1 MSELS
6 VLLTGASGLIGR
18 HVARKIAALEGA
30 RLICILREG
39 ERHPQAP
46 WLIREG
52 AVVVPGNFYE
62 AAVIER
68 VFEEHKIQQ
77 VIHLAAIR
85 GGGKAAAEDF
95 QEVNV
100 KGTERLLRTA
110 HVRKAQKFIFCS
122 SVGVYGTIPA
132 NMPAGLESPFNGDN
146 QYHQSKIE
154 GEGAVQNYI
163 RKGLNAYIVRP
174 TITYGAGD
182 DGFPHALVHLVK
194 KRLLWLPRSNHRVH
208 LVDVECLAE
217 AFLNLLVNDYSSQRV
232 FVVGDIEPTTMRELA
247 DWIHLHFYRRPY
259 PTYFRLPD
267 WVFGLAFRLF
277 QGIRNEKWMAR
288 VALLSNDWHYQSAD
302 AYRLLGIRP
311 VPTREGFDRFLN
323 ELQLPRGEAL

>member
-1 MSELS
+1 MNQYS

-18 HVARKIAALEGA
+18 HVAKKIAALDGA
-30 RLICILREG
+30 RLVCILRDG
-39 ERHPQAP
+39 ERHPQAQA
-46 WLIREG
+46 LIRQG
-52 AVVVPGNFYE
+52 AVVISGNFYD
-62 AAVIER
+62 AAVIEKI
-68 VFEEHKIQQ
+68 FDEHAIQQ

-85 GGGKAAAEDF
+85 GGGKAAAADF

-100 KGTERLLRTA
+100 KGTERLLRIA
-110 HVRKAQKFIFCS
+110 HERKAQKFIFCS

-132 NMPAGLESPFNGDN
+132 TMPAGLESPFCGDN

-154 GEGAVQNYI
+154 AEAAVQMYI

-182 DGFPHALVHLVK
+182 DGFPQALIHLVK

-208 LVDVECLAE
+208 LVDVERLAE
-217 AFLNLLVNDYSSQRV
+217 AFLNLLLNDYGSQRV
-232 FVVGDIEPTTMRELA
+232 FVVGDIEPTTLRELA
-247 DWIHLHFYRRPY
+247 DWIHVHFYRRPY

-267 WVFGLAFRLF
+267 WVFSLAFGIF
-277 QGIRNEKWMAR
+277 QSIRNEKWMAR

-323 ELQLPRGEAL
+323 ETAIAPR

>member
-1 MSELS
+1 MGERS

-18 HVARKIAALEGA
+18 HVAKRMAALDGA
-30 RLICILREG
+30 RLVCILREG

-46 WLIREG
+46 ALIREG

-62 AAVIER
+62 PAVIEK

-85 GGGKAAAEDF
+85 GGGKAAAVDF

-100 KGTERLLRTA
+100 RGTERLLRAA
-110 HVRKAQKFIFCS
+110 HERKALKFIFCS
-122 SVGVYGTIPA
+122 SVGVYGTIPE
-132 NMPAGLESPFNGDN
+132 NMPAGVESPFHGDN

-154 GEGAVQNYI
+154 GEEAVQAYI

-174 TITYGAGD
+174 TITYGTGD

-208 LVDVECLAE
+208 LVDVERLSE
-217 AFLNLLVNDYSSQRV
+217 AFFNLLVNDYPSQRE
-232 FVVGDIEPTTMRELA
+232 FVVGDIEPTTLRELA
-247 DWIHLHFYRRPY
+247 DWIHFHFYRRPY

-267 WVFGLAFRLF
+267 WVFSMAFRLF
-277 QGIRNEKWMAR
+277 QSIRNEKWMAR

-311 VPTREGFDRFLN
+311 VPTREAFDRFLN
-323 ELQLPRGEAL
+323 ETAIAPR

>member
-1 MSELS
+1 MSERS

-18 HVARKIAALEGA
+18 HVAKKIATLDGA
-30 RLICILREG
+30 RLVCVLREG
-39 ERHPQAP
+39 ERHPQAQS
-46 WLIREG
+46 LIREG

-62 AAVIER
+62 PAVIER
-68 VFEEHKIQQ
+68 IFQEHKIQQ

-85 GGGKAAAEDF
+85 GGGNATAADF

-100 KGTERLLRTA
+100 KGTERLLHA
-110 HVRKAQKFIFCS
+110 AYERKAQKFTFCS

-132 NMPAGLESPFNGDN
+132 NMPAGLESPFHGDN
-146 QYHQSKIE
+146 QYHQSKIA
-154 GEGAVQNYI
+154 GEAAVQTYI
-163 RKGLNAYIVRP
+163 QKGLNAYIVRP

-208 LVDVECLAE
+208 LVDVERLAE
-217 AFLNLLVNDYSSQRV
+217 AFCNLLVNDYPSQRV
-232 FVVGDIEPTTMRELA
+232 FVVGDIEPTTLRELA
-247 DWIHLHFYRRPY
+247 DWIHTSFYRRPY
-259 PTYFRLPD
+259 PTYLRLPD
-267 WVFGLAFRLF
+267 WVFSLAFRLF

-311 VPTREGFDRFLN
+311 VPTQEAFGRFLN
-323 ELQLPRGEAL
+323 ETSIAPR

>member
-1 MSELS
+1 MSKYS

-18 HVARKIAALEGA
+18 HVAKRIAELDGA
-30 RLICILREG
+30 RLVCILREG

-46 WLIREG
+46 ALIRGG
-52 AVVVPGNFYE
+52 ALVVQGNFYE
-62 AAVIER
+62 PAVIER

-77 VIHLAAIR
+77 IIHLAAIR
-85 GGGKAAAEDF
+85 GGGNAAAADF

-100 KGTERLLRTA
+100 KGTERLLHA
-110 HVRKAQKFIFCS
+110 ACERKAQKFVFCS

-132 NMPAGLESPFNGDN
+132 NMPAGLESPFCGDN
-146 QYHQSKIE
+146 QYHRSKIE
-154 GEGAVQNYI
+154 GEEAVQTYI

-182 DGFPHALVHLVK
+182 DGFPHALVHLVR

-208 LVDVECLAE
+208 LVDVERLAE
-217 AFLNLLVNDYSSQRV
+217 AFCNLLLNDYPSQRV
-232 FVVGDIEPTTMRELA
+232 FVVGDIEPTTLRDLA

-267 WVFGLAFRLF
+267 WVFSLAFRVF
-277 QGIRNEKWMAR
+277 QGMRNEKWMAR
-288 VALLSNDWHYQSAD
+288 VALLSNDWYYQSAD
-302 AYRLLGIRP
+302 SYRLLGIRP
-311 VPTREGFDRFLN
+311 VPTREGFDRFLT

>member
-1 MSELS
+1 MSQYS

-18 HVARKIAALEGA
+18 HVAKKIASLNGA
-30 RLICILREG
+30 RLVCILRAG
-39 ERHPQAP
+39 GGHPQAP
-46 WLIREG
+46 ALIREG

-62 AAVIER
+62 TEVIER

-85 GGGKAAAEDF
+85 GGGKAAAADF
-95 QEVNV
+95 QEVNG
-100 KGTERLLRTA
+100 KGTERLLQAA
-110 HVRKAQKFIFCS
+110 HERRAQKFVFCS

-132 NMPAGLESPFNGDN
+132 NMPAGLESPFCGDN

-154 GEGAVQNYI
+154 GEEAVQTYI

-182 DGFPHALVHLVK
+182 DGFPHALVHLVR
-194 KRLLWLPRSNHRVH
+194 KRLLLLPRSNHRVH
-208 LVDVECLAE
+208 LVDVERLAE
-217 AFLNLLVNDYSSQRV
+217 AFFNLLVTDYPSQRV
-232 FVVGDIEPTTMRELA
+232 FVVGDIEPTTLRDLA

-267 WVFGLAFRLF
+267 WVFSMAFRLF
-277 QGIRNEKWMAR
+277 QGVRNEKWMAR
-288 VALLSNDWHYQSAD
+288 VALLSNDWHYESAD
-302 AYRLLGIRP
+302 AYRLLGIRA
-311 VPTREGFDRFLN
+311 VPTREAFGRFLN
-323 ELQLPRGEAL
+323 EIAITPR

>member
-1 MSELS
+1 MSERS

-18 HVARKIAALEGA
+18 HVAKKVAALDGS
-30 RLICILREG
+30 RLVCILRDG
-39 ERHPQAP
+39 TGHPQAQS
-46 WLIREG
+46 LMRDG

-62 AAVIER
+62 PAVIEK
-68 VFEEHKIQQ
+68 VFEEHKIRQ

-85 GGGKAAAEDF
+85 GGGKAATEDF

-100 KGTERLLRTA
+100 KGTERLLRAA
-110 HVRKAQKFIFCS
+110 HDRKAEKFVFCS
-122 SVGVYGTIPA
+122 SVGVYGTIPT
-132 NMPAGLESPFNGDN
+132 NMPAGLESPFHGDN

-154 GEGAVQNYI
+154 GEEAVQTYI

-182 DGFPHALVHLVK
+182 DGFPHALVHLVR

-208 LVDVECLAE
+208 LVDVERLAE
-217 AFLNLLVNDYSSQRV
+217 AFCNLIANDYPSQRV
-232 FVVGDIEPTTMRELA
+232 FVVGDIESTTLRDLA
-247 DWIHLHFYRRPY
+247 DWIHLHFYRCPY

-267 WVFGLAFRLF
+267 WVFGLALRLF
-277 QGIRNEKWMAR
+277 QSIRNEKWMAR
-288 VALLSNDWHYQSAD
+288 MALLSNDWHYESAD

-311 VPTREGFDRFLN
+311 VPTREAFDRFLN
-323 ELQLPRGEAL
+323 ETATAPR

>member
-1 MSELS
+1 MSRHS
-6 VLLTGASGLIGR
+6 ILLTGASGLIGR
-18 HVARKIAALEGA
+18 HVAKRVAALDGA
-30 RLICILREG
+30 RLVCILRGG
-39 ERHPQAP
+39 ERHPQAQS
-46 WLIREG
+46 LIREG
-52 AVVVPGNFYE
+52 AVVVPGNFYD
-62 AAVIER
+62 AATIEK
-68 VFEEHKIQQ
+68 VFEEYKIQQ

-85 GGGKAAAEDF
+85 GGGNAAAADF

-100 KGTERLLRTA
+100 RGTERLLQAA
-110 HVRKAQKFIFCS
+110 HEGKAQKFIFCS

-132 NMPAGLESPFNGDN
+132 NMPAGLESPFCGDN

-154 GEGAVQNYI
+154 GEEAVQTYI

-182 DGFPHALVHLVK
+182 DGFPHALVHLVR

-208 LVDVECLAE
+208 LVDAERLAE
-217 AFLNLLVNDYSSQRV
+217 AFCNLLVNEYPSQRV
-232 FVVGDIEPTTMRELA
+232 FVVGDIEPTTLRDLA

-267 WVFGLAFRLF
+267 WIFSLAFRLF
-277 QGIRNEKWMAR
+277 RSVHNEKWMAR

-302 AYRLLGIRP
+302 AYRLLGVRP
-311 VPTREGFDRFLN
+311 VPTREGFDRFLS
-323 ELQLPRGEAL
+323 ETVATPR

>member
-18 HVARKIAALEGA
+18 HVAKKIAALDGA
-30 RLICILREG
+30 RLVCILRDG
-39 ERHPQAP
+39 ERHPQAST
-46 WLIREG
+46 LIREG
-52 AVVVPGNFYE
+52 AVVVAGNFYD

-85 GGGKAAAEDF
+85 GGGKATAKDF

-100 KGTERLLRTA
+100 KGTERLLHA
-110 HVRKAQKFIFCS
+110 VHERKAQKFVFCS

-146 QYHQSKIE
+146 QYHQSKVE
-154 GEGAVQNYI
+154 GEEAVQNYI

-174 TITYGAGD
+174 TITYGPGD
-182 DGFPHALVHLVK
+182 DGFPNALVHLVK

-208 LVDVECLAE
+208 LVDVERLAE
-217 AFLNLLVNDYSSQRV
+217 AFVNLLVNDYASQRV

-247 DWIHLHFYRRPY
+247 DWIHLHFYSRPY

-267 WVFGLAFRLF
+267 WVFSLAFRLF

-323 ELQLPRGEAL
+323 EIAIAPR

>member
-1 MSELS
+1 MSQGS

-18 HVARKIAALEGA
+18 HVAKKIAELEGV
-30 RLICILREG
+30 RLVCVLRDG
-39 ERHPQAP
+39 ERHPQAQS
-46 WLIREG
+46 LIHDG
-52 AVVVPGNFYE
+52 AVVVPGNFHDT
-62 AAVIER
+62 AVIEK

-85 GGGKAAAEDF
+85 GGGQAAAADF
-95 QEVNV
+95 REVNV
-100 KGTERLLRTA
+100 KGTERLLQTA
-110 HVRKAQKFIFCS
+110 HERKTQKFIFCS

-132 NMPAGLESPFNGDN
+132 HMPAGLESPFHGDN

-154 GEGAVQNYI
+154 GEEAVQRYI

-174 TITYGAGD
+174 TITYGTGD

-208 LVDVECLAE
+208 LVDVERLAE
-217 AFLNLLVNDYSSQRV
+217 AFFNLLANDYPSQRV
-232 FVVGDIEPTTMRELA
+232 FVVGDIEPTTLRELA

-259 PTYFRLPD
+259 PAYFRLPD

-277 QGIRNEKWMAR
+277 QSIRNEKWMAR

-311 VPTREGFDRFLN
+311 VPTREGFERFLN
-323 ELQLPRGEAL
+323 ETAIAPR

>member
-1 MSELS
+1 MSEYS

-18 HVARKIAALEGA
+18 HVAKKMAALDGA
-30 RLICILREG
+30 RLVCILREG
-39 ERHPQAP
+39 ERHPQASS
-46 WLIREG
+46 LIREG
-52 AVVVPGNFYE
+52 AVVVPGNFHE
-62 AAVIER
+62 PAVIER

-85 GGGKAAAEDF
+85 GGGKAAPADF

-100 KGTERLLRTA
+100 KGTERLLQA
-110 HVRKAQKFIFCS
+110 AYERKAQKFIFCS
-122 SVGVYGTIPA
+122 SVGVYGTIPP
-132 NMPAGLESPFNGDN
+132 NMPAGLESPFHGDN

-154 GEGAVQNYI
+154 GEEAVQAYI

-208 LVDVECLAE
+208 LVDVERLAE
-217 AFLNLLVNDYSSQRV
+217 AFCNLLMNDYPSQRI
-232 FVVGDIEPTTMRELA
+232 FVVGDIEPTTLRDLA
-247 DWIHLHFYRRPY
+247 DSIHLHFYRRPY

-267 WVFGLAFRLF
+267 WVFSMAFRVF
-277 QGIRNEKWMAR
+277 QSIRNEKWMAR

-311 VPTREGFDRFLN
+311 IPTREAFDRFLN
-323 ELQLPRGEAL
+323 ETATAPR

>member
-1 MSELS
+1 MDQPS

-18 HVARKIAALEGA
+18 HVAKKIAALEGA
-30 RLICILREG
+30 KLVCIVREG

-46 WLIREG
+46 SLIREG
-52 AVVVPGNFYE
+52 AIVVAGNFYE
-62 AAVIER
+62 PAVIEK
-68 VFEEHKIQQ
+68 VFEDHRIEQ

-85 GGGKAAAEDF
+85 GGGKAAAADF
-95 QEVNV
+95 RQVNV
-100 KGTERLLRTA
+100 KGTEHLLRTA
-110 HVRKAQKFIFCS
+110 HERKVEKFIFCS

-132 NMPAGLESPFNGDN
+132 NMPAGLESPFHGDN

-154 GEGAVQNYI
+154 CEAAVKTYI
-163 RKGLNAYIVRP
+163 QKGLNAYIVRP

-182 DGFPHALVHLVK
+182 DGFPHALVHLVR

-208 LVDVECLAE
+208 LVDVERLAE
-217 AFLNLLVNDYSSQRV
+217 AFFNLLLNDYPSQRV
-232 FVVGDIEPTTMRELA
+232 FVVGDIEPTTLRELA

-267 WVFGLAFRLF
+267 WVFSLAFRLF
-277 QGIRNEKWMAR
+277 QSIRNEKWMAR

-311 VPTREGFDRFLN
+311 VPTREGFVRFLN
-323 ELQLPRGEAL
+323 ETAIAPR

>member
-1 MSELS
+1 MSQYS

-18 HVARKIAALEGA
+18 HVAKRIAALDGA
-30 RLICILREG
+30 RLVCILREG
-39 ERHPQAP
+39 ERHPQAAS
-46 WLIREG
+46 LIREG
-52 AVVVPGNFYE
+52 AVVVAGNFHE
-62 AAVIER
+62 SAVIEK

-85 GGGKAAAEDF
+85 GGGKAAAADF

-100 KGTERLLRTA
+100 KGTERLLRAA
-110 HVRKAQKFIFCS
+110 HESKAQKFIFCS

-132 NMPAGLESPFNGDN
+132 NMPAGLGSPFHGDN
-146 QYHQSKIE
+146 LYHQSKIE
-154 GEGAVQNYI
+154 GEEAVQTYV

-194 KRLLWLPRSNHRVH
+194 RRLLWLPRSNHRVH
-208 LVDVECLAE
+208 LVDVERLAE
-217 AFLNLLVNDYSSQRV
+217 AFLNLLLNDYPSQRV
-232 FVVGDIEPTTMRELA
+232 FVVGDFEPTTMKDLA

-259 PTYFRLPD
+259 PAYFRLPD
-267 WVFGLAFRLF
+267 WAFSLAFRLF
-277 QGIRNEKWMAR
+277 RSIRNEKWMAR

-311 VPTREGFDRFLN
+311 VPTREGFNRFLS
-323 ELQLPRGEAL
+323 ETAIAPR